1 MSTVQYT
8 SDEREKSNL
17 HALPALPKFM
27 GDELVVREGE
37 RIPRRPLPE
46 FEEATSFGHAIP
58 RDGFFGTA
66 VADKNQYGPLA
77 MMFLLL
83 VVAGVTGLIIKLIA
97 SA

>member
-1 MSTVQYT
+1 MS
-8 SDEREKSNL
+8 DK
-17 HALPALPKFM
+17 
-27 GDELVVREGE
+27 LVVREGE

-46 FEEATSFGHAIP
+46 FEEAGSFREAIS

-83 VVAGVTGLIIKLIA
+83 IVAGVTGIIIKLVA

>member
-1 MSTVQYT
+1 MS
-8 SDEREKSNL
+8 
-17 HALPALPKFM
+17 
-27 GDELVVREGE
+27 DELVVREGE

-46 FEEATSFGHAIP
+46 FSEVGSFAEAMK

-77 MMFLLL
+77 MMLLL
-83 VVAGVTGLIIKLIA
+83 LIVAGVTGLLIKLAA

>member
-1 MSTVQYT
+1 MS
-8 SDEREKSNL
+8 
-17 HALPALPKFM
+17 
-27 GDELVVREGE
+27 DELVVREGE

-46 FEEATSFGHAIP
+46 FSEVGSFSEAMK

-77 MMFLLL
+77 MMLLL
-83 VVAGVTGLIIKLIA
+83 LIVAGVTGFMIKLAA